1 MSGGRT
7 RDDWSEAA
15 MRAYQRA
22 ESGRELTGLKLKCPG
37 NLLLYLFLL

>member
-15 MRAYQRA
+15 MRAYQHA
-22 ESGRELTGLKLKCPG
+22 ESGRDSGIKLKCPG
-37 NLLLYLFLL
+37 NLLLYLFLQ